1 MKTSILRSD
10 LYDTYI
16 LPATFE
22 NNTPF
27 RSCISNTDDTFI
39 ENAEELDI
47 VTPMYYLLEHSN
59 NYSLTSVSLWNCYTD
74 EINDVKN
81 ENVND
86 RMNNYKTI
94 TSKSFEYKT
103 KLKGTTPND
112 NNILDTEDVVPL
124 NI

>member
-1 MKTSILRSD
+1 
-10 LYDTYI
+10 
-16 LPATFE
+16 
-22 NNTPF
+22 
-27 RSCISNTDDTFI
+27 
-39 ENAEELDI
+39 
-47 VTPMYYLLEHSN
+47 MYYLLEHSN

-103 KLKGTTPND
+103 KLKGTMPND

-124 NI
+124 NIWVIFEDLLINHWLTVK